1 MPNHAAQT
9 ATHPDTTA
17 LAIIAREVTSAA
29 ASFGITCP
37 GDLAQSVIERIV
49 KRIGGQKIYIPSETA
64 AQARRRAALIRA
76 QFNGNNYAELGRLH
90 KLEPR
95 SVRRI
100 IDASINA
107 ATAKTK

>member
-90 KLEPR
+90 KLTPR
-95 SVRRI
+95 QVRNI
-100 IDASINA
+100 TTKSINA
-107 ATAKTK
+107 ACAAQP